1 VAVDSLAVAEAS
13 AGTAVGL
20 YYAWQEQARAWTLA
34 CRGELADAVRVLHRS
49 ATRLRAD
56 GFHAHELLALYDLV
70 RLGRPELA
78 ADRMDALATTV
89 GGRATPLLVRHARAA
104 ADEAAEDLF
113 AVAREFAVLGYQL
126 FAAEAAA
133 GAVRIFR
140 QARDP
145 RALAASTLMADVL
158 ARCGVMRTPALMAV
172 QPALTVRERQ
182 VAELAAEG
190 VRSREIA
197 DRLYLSPRT
206 VENHLQR
213 VYTKLG
219 VNGRVE
225 LAPALRLLPQ

>member
-1 VAVDSLAVAEAS
+1 L
-13 AGTAVGL
+13 GL
-20 YYAWQEQARAWTLA
+20 SYAWREQARAWTLP
-34 CRGELADAVRVLHRS
+34 CGGEGPGAVGMLQN
-49 ATRLRAD
+49 AAARLRTD
-56 GFHAHELLALYDLV
+56 RFHGHELLALYDLV

-78 ADRMDALATTV
+78 AERMAALARSV
-89 GGRATPLLVRHARAA
+89 GGRATPLLVRHARAGA
-104 ADEAAEDLF
+104 AEAAEELF
-113 AVAREFAVLGYQL
+113 AVAREFAVLGYHL

-140 QARDP
+140 AARDP
-145 RALAASTLMADVL
+145 RALAASTVMADVL
-158 ARCGVMRTPALMAV
+158 ARCGTMRTPMLLAV